1 MCDEV
6 DEILGDRFTESN
18 FMTNLYADDKFLLHR
33 IEYEE
38 QLVQDAKDQVE
49 RMHLLEEMDETLVN
63 LAQWKEDR
71 K

>member
-63 LAQWKEDR
+63 LAQWREDR